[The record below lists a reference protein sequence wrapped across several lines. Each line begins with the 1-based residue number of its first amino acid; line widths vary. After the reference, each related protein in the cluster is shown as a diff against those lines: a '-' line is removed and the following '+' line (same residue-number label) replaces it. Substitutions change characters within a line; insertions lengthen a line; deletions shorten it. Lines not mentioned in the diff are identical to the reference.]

1 MTFRPH
7 AAAAVML
14 FSTMVYAQASSP
26 AAKPHEPASAKAS
39 SSHAVYPVMSQ
50 AAEERGRRLFA
61 MFEAGQAGAIW
72 ATSPAENRKKAENEP
87 KFVATLAAWK
97 KRLGSET
104 KVEQETIVPHM
115 LKRATI
121 YSRSSTFSNVN
132 VPVETMIIIDENGD
146 TENFSVKPLPSPP
159 EARNA
164 GYKDTTKLKL
174 PFSGQWL
181 VYQGGHSVFNN
192 AYQMT
197 DDQQFAIDFVLLKNG
212 LPFDGDGTTNE
223 QFYCFGQPVLSPADG
238 TVVRTVNGLGDNT
251 PGKAS
256 PDASNG
262 NMIII
267 SHTSNEY
274 SVLTNLKQNSVKLKH
289 GDKVKQGD
297 QVGECGNSGNSV
309 APKVHYQLQNSAGFP
324 MVASLPAQFVD
335 YAADGKPVAEGEVVR
350 GQMVGNGPSA
360 SAAPTMP
367 DKK

>member
-7 AAAAVML
+7 AVAAVML

-26 AAKPHEPASAKAS
+26 AKAQEPAAAKAS

-50 AAEERGRRLFA
+50 AAEERGRKLFA

-72 ATSPAENRKKAENEP
+72 ATFSAEDKKKPESGKRFEATAE
-87 KFVATLAAWK
+87 ALK

-104 KVEQETIVPHM
+104 KVRQESIVPHM

-121 YSRSSTFSNVN
+121 YTRLSDFAGAN
-132 VPVETMIIIDENGD
+132 VPVATVIVIVENGD

-164 GYKDTTKLKL
+164 GYKDTTKLRL
-174 PFSGQWL
+174 PFSGQWF
-181 VYQGGHSVFNN
+181 VYQGGHGVFND

-197 DDQQFAIDFVLLKNG
+197 DDQQFAMDFVLLKNG
-212 LPFDGDGTTNE
+212 LPYEGDATKNE
-223 QFYCFGQPVLSPADG
+223 QFFCFGQPVLSPADG
-238 TVVRTVNGLGDNT
+238 TVVRAVDNIGDNV
-251 PGKAS
+251 PGKA
-256 PDASNG
+256 PQDASSG
-262 NMIII
+262 NLIII
-267 SHTSNEY
+267 SHTDNEY

-309 APKVHYQLQNSAGFP
+309 APKVHYQLQTSAGFP
-324 MVASLPAQFVD
+324 MVASLPVQFVD
-335 YAADGKPVAEGEVVR
+335 FVADGKPVAEGEVVR
-350 GQMVGNGPSA
+350 GQTVSNGPSA